1 MTFFKLMK
9 DLYKIFKQSQGISI
23 DTRTIKGGELFFC
36 LKGDRFNGNKYAK
49 KALELK
55 AYYVVIDDPEY
66 YVDNGK
72 MLLVDDSLKTL
83 QELSYYH
90 RKQLSCHIIGI
101 TGTNGK
107 TTTKEL
113 VTEVLSSHLKC
124 ISTIGNLNN
133 HIGVPLSLL
142 RITSDSDV
150 AVIEMGANHPGEI
163 RALCE
168 LVSPSHGIITN
179 IGKAHLE
186 GFGSYRNIIDTK
198 IALYHKIEK
207 NSGRIFINAD
217 DSLLME
223 KVPEVSLITYGQ
235 KNNTDVTV
243 ELLESEGQLEFMWES
258 HTIKTQLF
266 GDYNLYNAAAAIAVG
281 ITFGVPSDKIVAALK
296 NYSPSNNRSQFL
308 KGDNNNLILDAYNA
322 NPESM
327 KQAIVFF
334 EKSKIKQKTMILGD
348 MFELG
353 SFQKEEHQ
361 KILDHIK
368 GSPIKRVF
376 LVGTAFSQF
385 KEEYPQFRY
394 FEDSNLLM
402 TYLEINPIKDQQIL
416 LKGSRGIGLEV
427 LKDILL

>member
-1 MTFFKLMK
+1 MK

-36 LKGDRFNGNKYAK
+36 LKGERFNGNKYAQ

-55 AYYVVIDDPEY
+55 ACYVVIDDPEY

-90 RKQLSCHIIGI
+90 RSQLSCDIIGI

-113 VTEVLSSHLKC
+113 ITQVLSSHLRC
-124 ISTIGNLNN
+124 VSTIGNLNN

-142 RITSDSDV
+142 RITNDTDV

-163 RALCE
+163 KDLCE
-168 LVSPSHGIITN
+168 LVSPSYGIITN

-186 GFGSYRNIIDTK
+186 GFGTYETIIDTK
-198 IALYHKIEK
+198 MALYKKIEE
-207 NSGRIFINAD
+207 NAGHLFINTD
-217 DSLLME
+217 DTLLMD
-223 KVPEVSLITYGQ
+223 KAPEVSLITYGQ
-235 KNNTDVTV
+235 RNKVDVNV
-243 ELLESEGQLEFMWES
+243 DLLESEGALAFVWKS
-258 HTIKTQLF
+258 YHIRTQLF
-266 GDYNLYNAAAAIAVG
+266 GDYNLYNVAAAIAVG
-281 ITFGVPSDKIVAALK
+281 MTFGVPEEKMTAALEE
-296 NYSPSNNRSQFL
+296 YTPSNNRSQFL
-308 KGDNNNLILDAYNA
+308 KGDHNSLILDAYNA

-327 KQAIVFF
+327 RQAITFF
-334 EKSKIKQKTMILGD
+334 EKSDIKQKTMILGD

-353 SFQKEEHQ
+353 TYQKEEHQ
-361 KILDHIK
+361 KVLDYINDSAIK
-368 GSPIKRVF
+368 NIF
-376 LVGTAFSQF
+376 LVGNAFFQF
-385 KEEYPQFRY
+385 KEEYPQFKY
-394 FEDSNLLM
+394 FFDSEQLRD
-402 TYLEINPIKDQQIL
+402 YLKINPIKDQQIL